1 MGIFD
6 SITDVYKGVYD
17 PFGFSGGSGGD
28 GGRRAP
34 NRDEAASPAIP
45 LENLAQRAGDLADQR
60 DPIFEQALAQAL
72 REQGQASVE
81 QTEQATGITGAAQIQ
96 MALSQFLQSQGQA
109 AAAAQAKRVENE
121 RALLN
126 VQVQLM
132 GQAGQLREQ
141 RYETNQRHQEFLMQL
156 KAQQDAMPST
166 GEKLLGAAA
175 GIATAFATGGGSLAL
190 GGAAAAAGGMFAPTA
205 DQGAFL
211 GGAQG
216 RASSAATSQ
225 FGPMAG
231 LQGFFGALGSPPSP
245 TPTAADPDPFDPYN
259 LFGFGV

>member
-175 GIATAFATGGGSLAL
+175 GIATAFATGGGSLTL
-190 GGAAAAAGGMFAPTA
+190 GGAAAPGLEQAMW
-205 DQGAFL
+205 L
-211 GGAQG
+211 GGAGG
-216 RASSAATSQ
+216 RAQAAATSS